1 MSLRD
6 ECEGNEGS
14 AIMSCGVGACMGSG
28 EVSESFFSRLA
39 GVIQVLLEDLPYSF
53 SFFFKFFFNK
63 FFPLVGPLR

>member
-6 ECEGNEGS
+6 EREGNEGS
-14 AIMSCGVGACMGSG
+14 VIMSCGVGACLGSG
-28 EVSESFFSRLA
+28 EVSESFCSRLP
-39 GVIQVLLEDLPYSF
+39 GVIQVLVEDLPYSF

>member
-1 MSLRD
+1 
-6 ECEGNEGS
+6 
-14 AIMSCGVGACMGSG
+14 MSCGVGACMGSG
-28 EVSESFFSRLA
+28 EVSENFFSRLA